1 MNKGKGK
8 PKKIRPLRLNEF
20 LFNGRIYSHNNYSV
34 RAYNGITYISRNDTL
49 GIKSN
54 KPKSSSRKAKTSG
67 FIYCIKCT
75 GFGETFIKVGYTN
88 NTIKNRFKNLPYQ
101 YILLGKIA
109 INKIGIL
116 EYEQSIHS
124 MLKDNKY
131 SPKVKFVGYTECYT
145 IDKQEVILRMFFN

>member
-8 PKKIRPLRLNEF
+8 PKPLRPLKPYEF
-20 LFNGRIYSHNNYSV
+20 LFNGRIYNNNHYSI
-34 RAYNGITYISRNDTL
+34 RTYNGTTYVSRNDTL
-49 GIKSN
+49 GIKRN
-54 KPKSSSRKAKTSG
+54 KPKSSSKKAKTSG

-88 NTIKNRFKNLPYQ
+88 STIKNRFKELPYQ

-109 INKIGIL
+109 VNKTGIL

-124 MLKDNKY
+124 MLKDNRY
-131 SPKVKFVGYTECYT
+131 YPKVKFVGHTECYT